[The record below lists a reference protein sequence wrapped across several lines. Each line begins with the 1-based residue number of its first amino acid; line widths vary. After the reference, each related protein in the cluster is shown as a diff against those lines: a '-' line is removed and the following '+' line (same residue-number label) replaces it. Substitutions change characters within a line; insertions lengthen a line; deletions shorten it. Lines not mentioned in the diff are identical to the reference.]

1 MAKRHQSRGRRVVR
15 RPNEVTPPEDREDLL
30 EPTLAQ
36 EDNLV
41 KIYQTFANQK
51 LIRLCDLQ
59 EQRIYAYP

>member
-15 RPNEVTPPEDREDLL
+15 RPNEATPPEDREDLL

-41 KIYQTFANQK
+41 
-51 LIRLCDLQ
+51 
-59 EQRIYAYP
+59 RIYKRSRTRS